1 MEHIWT
7 YIFQELKLVSSK
19 GKDYSSEEAA
29 RLTRSANMEIFVP
42 KAQDLGGEVVKQ
54 QSSRN
59 LICFDQLKNA
69 EEYISQM
76 GSLLEEFKKQ
86 KSHFYFENT
95 AYIWTQKVRKNGI

>member
-7 YIFQELKLVSSK
+7 YIFQELKLVSSE

-29 RLTRSANMEIFVP
+29 RLTRSANMEIFLP
-42 KAQDLGGEVVKQ
+42 KAQDLGEIVKQ

-59 LICFDQLKNA
+59 LICLDQLKNA

-86 KSHFYFENT
+86 KSHFYLKIQHI
-95 AYIWTQKVRKNGI
+95 YTQKLEN